1 MAWTWS
7 AAAAMIPM
15 AERWT
20 SVSLSRRGTSRR
32 WGTIV
37 RGARATRLT
46 WRRFTSMWEH
56 SSPLTPS
63 VTSMVRSTPRD
74 TARTSTPRAPQ
85 QMFSSISTAWSTRG
99 RPTVIWFSSR
109 DSIRI
114 GSLPHSIAITN
125 RCGRRLRWT
134 FCSRS
139 MTSMDRSICTS
150 TPSSPIGSGCRSRS
164 CGEGGSISI
173 ATCGRTW
180 ISSTTSRDV
189 RWTSSCSST
198 TVCCDRRRRWSGR
211 SPPTAS
217 SEQVWRVAT

>member
-1 MAWTWS
+1 
-7 AAAAMIPM
+7 MIPM

-20 SVSLSRRGTSRR
+20 SASLSRRGISLR
-32 WGTIV
+32 WGTTA
-37 RGARATRLT
+37 RGARATRLM
-46 WRRFTSMWEH
+46 WRRSASMWEH

-63 VTSMVRSTPRD
+63 VTSMVRFTLRD

-85 QMFSSISTAWSTRG
+85 QTFSSISTAWSTRG
-99 RPTVIWFSSR
+99 RPIVTWFSSR
-109 DSIRI
+109 GSIRI
-114 GSLPHSIAITN
+114 GSLPHSTAITN

-139 MTSMDRSICTS
+139 MTSMGRSICTS
-150 TPSSPIGSGCRSRS
+150 TPSSPIGSGYRSRS
-164 CGEGGSISI
+164 CGAVGSISI

-180 ISSTTSRDV
+180 ISSTTSRDG
-189 RWTSSCSST
+189 RWTSSYSST

-217 SEQVWRVAT
+217 SGRVWRVAT